1 MTTPAASKELQESLQ
16 SLAGDEGIPVRGI
29 PVNEVRWSRFYN
41 RNPMTLT
48 PENKRFAELIAT
60 IAAHGGNVSPVALF
74 PVTDGG
80 DTIRYELAY
89 GHRRLEATK
98 YLKLPVLAAIV
109 LPPLSPRDQA
119 RLQFIENSGGAEPS
133 VLDQAKQISSQF
145 AEGAW
150 HSVGEMAAET
160 GRSRAHLQHL
170 KTIGDVVP
178 DAVILWHPDPQRI
191 SFRDARAL
199 ATLAKTA
206 GAALELRLDELRQIK
221 GELKGGQATA
231 FLLTGLRDRLP
242 TSLPSPAGNFSRLS
256 DGLKLQVRGLGQ
268 FDAAQLQAL
277 ETDLSAVLT
286 KHNVAIDLGS
296 PPAKSPRGRLA

>member
-1 MTTPAASKELQESLQ
+1 MTTPDASKELQDSLQ
-16 SLAGDEGIPVRGI
+16 DLAGGEILVRAIPVAA
-29 PVNEVRWSRFYN
+29 VRWSRFYN

-48 PENKRFAELIAT
+48 PQNRKFAELIASMG
-60 IAAHGGNVSPVALF
+60 AHGGNVSPVALF
-74 PVTDGG
+74 PVADGG
-80 DTIRYELAY
+80 EVVRFELAY
-89 GHRRLEATK
+89 GHRRLEAARH
-98 YLKLPVLAAIV
+98 LKQETLAAIV

-150 HSVGEMAAET
+150 NTVAEMAAET

-178 DAVILWHPDPQRI
+178 DAVIVWHPDPQRI

-206 GAALELRLDELRQIK
+206 GGILESRLDQLRQIK

-231 FLLTGLRDRLP
+231 FLLTGSRDRLP
-242 TSLPSPAGNFSRLS
+242 SALPSPAGSFKQTS
-256 DGLKLQVRGLGQ
+256 DELKLLVRGLNH
-268 FDAAQLQAL
+268 FNLAQLTAL
-277 ETDLSAVLT
+277 QDDLSAVLS
-286 KHNVAIDLGS
+286 KHKVALDLGA
-296 PPAKSPRGRLA
+296 AKSAMG

>member
-1 MTTPAASKELQESLQ
+1 M
-16 SLAGDEGIPVRGI
+16 
-29 PVNEVRWSRFYN
+29 
-41 RNPMTLT
+41 
-48 PENKRFAELIAT
+48 
-60 IAAHGGNVSPVALF
+60 
-74 PVTDGG
+74 
-80 DTIRYELAY
+80 
-89 GHRRLEATK
+89 
-98 YLKLPVLAAIV
+98 
-109 LPPLSPRDQA
+109 
-119 RLQFIENSGGAEPS
+119 
-133 VLDQAKQISSQF
+133 LDQAKQISSQF

-150 HSVGEMAAET
+150 NSVGEMAAET

-231 FLLTGLRDRLP
+231 FLLTGSRDRLP

-268 FDAAQLQAL
+268 FDDAQLQAL

>member
-1 MTTPAASKELQESLQ
+1 MRECALTTPTASKELQDSLQ
-16 SLAGDEGIPVRGI
+16 NLAGGEIPVRGI

-48 PENKRFAELIAT
+48 PQNKRFAELIAT

-80 DTIRYELAY
+80 ETIRFELAY

-98 YLKLPVLAAIV
+98 YLKLPIVAAIV

-150 HSVGEMAAET
+150 DSVSEMAAET

-206 GAALELRLDELRQIK
+206 GATLETRLDQLRQIK

-231 FLLTGLRDRLP
+231 FLLTGSSDRVP
-242 TSLPSPAGNFSRLS
+242 TALPSPAGNFRRFG
-256 DGLKLQVRGLGQ
+256 DGLRLEVRGLSQ
-268 FDAAQLQAL
+268 FDAARLKAL
-277 ETDLSAVLT
+277 EEDLSATLA
-286 KHNVAIDLGS
+286 KHNVSLDLGTKS
-296 PPAKSPRGRLA
+296 AKH